1 MLDKFCIME
10 YDFLRLQSHNFK
22 ESAMDD
28 HVEYQSVRELL
39 GKESKRLK
47 KTDISL
53 NVSVAKYY
61 ALVSDMIPPQAL
73 IHRSQGNMVLEML
86 FRLLDYEFKDTCA
99 GSSEEAAKL
108 REAAIFLGAVST
120 F

>member
-1 MLDKFCIME
+1 MLDKFCIKE
-10 YDFLRLQSHNFK
+10 YNFLRFQSRNFK
-22 ESAMDD
+22 EYAMSDRA
-28 HVEYQSVRELL
+28 EYQGVRELL

-47 KTDISL
+47 KTDISR
-53 NVSVAKYY
+53 NVGVAKYY
-61 ALVSDMIPPQAL
+61 THVSDMIPPLAL

-86 FRLLDYEFKDTCA
+86 FRLLDYEFK